1 MIHHYA
7 QTLMEI
13 KEKILLF
20 IEIGPEIG
28 LLCHIEFHHFL
39 LHSNGALHV
48 IYQLEGIMMEMDEV
62 IEIKKVSVF
71 IDLNV
76 FQ

>member
-1 MIHHYA
+1 
-7 QTLMEI
+7 
-13 KEKILLF
+13 
-20 IEIGPEIG
+20 
-28 LLCHIEFHHFL
+28 
-39 LHSNGALHV
+39 V